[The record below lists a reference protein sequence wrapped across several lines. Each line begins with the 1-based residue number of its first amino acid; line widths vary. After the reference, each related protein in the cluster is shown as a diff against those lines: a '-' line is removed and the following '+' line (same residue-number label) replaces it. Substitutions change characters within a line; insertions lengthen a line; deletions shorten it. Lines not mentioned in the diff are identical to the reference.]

1 MTAMKRWTLALG
13 IAAALSVAVAAQSDR
28 TEQKVP
34 FEVDKIATLT
44 TTAGPVKVTSLKIT
58 NLGRGYSRG
67 GLSLRSANPPSELST
82 TLRMAFDVQN
92 PVEQEWD
99 VTFTVEFMDKEGKVI
114 DRATKMVRM
123 GVGSGVTYDSVAEGE
138 PRILSAAV
146 PKEVGELLA
155 LMKPSGTK

>member
-1 MTAMKRWTLALG
+1 MTAMKKWTLALG

-99 VTFTVEFMDKEGKVI
+99 VTFTVEFMDKEGKVV
-114 DRATKMVRM
+114 DRATKKENYEDETAVLTIEHPLLEYALPFISEVR
-123 GVGSGVTYDSVAEGE
+123 VTVHGRRS
-138 PRILSAAV
+138 
-146 PKEVGELLA
+146 
-155 LMKPSGTK
+155 